1 LKAAARFC
9 ILALGVGALVAAAS
23 IATVGDR
30 TRVFGI
36 PLTVVT
42 PQLSSNSV
50 VRCRLNGVVSC
61 VATLIAVFRPDQPIA
76 CWAAK
81 GPNHEKHEK
90 ALCCLFRGFRG

>member
-1 LKAAARFC
+1 LKAAARFR

-42 PQLSSNSV
+42 PQLS
-50 VRCRLNGVVSC
+50 
-61 VATLIAVFRPDQPIA
+61 AIPWFAAV
-76 CWAAK
+76 
-81 GPNHEKHEK
+81 
-90 ALCCLFRGFRG
+90 